1 MVDNYLADS
10 GNTKPVLTCTLNEKE
25 RTGCIEL
32 SSVEESSRMI
42 KLEKMKLLDDDC
54 KIIRMGD

>member
-10 GNTKPVLTCTLNEKE
+10 GNSRPVISCILNEKD
-25 RTGCIEL
+25 RSACIEL

-42 KLEKMKLLDDDC
+42 KLERMKLLEDDC
-54 KIIRMGD
+54 KIIRMGE